1 MTLVK
6 AKDLLRIAMLATRSG
21 GVTLQDIR
29 QEQSC
34 SHRTAQRWTD
44 ALEEV
49 FPQVE
54 TLDDED
60 RQRRWLIPAR
70 HVAPLLTPSGEEL
83 AALGTAIAELE
94 RLDLPNQAALLR
106 ELRAKVRS
114 LAPTT
119 GRARSEVD
127 EEILLQALGHA
138 ARPGPRAQTDSDMD
152 TALVEAFK
160 GPFLVRM
167 RYRDREGKAS
177 IRTVA
182 PYGMLLGVRRYLVA
196 KDKRKGAQAPL
207 QHFRVESISDVEVL
221 AETFEQDPDFDLQKH
236 AGMGFGSYID
246 EGDVVDVVWRFDAD
260 AAPRAENF
268 IFHPAQTLERER
280 DGSLLVRFK
289 ACGVLEMC
297 WFLYQ
302 WGEHVEV
309 LQPAELREMVHPS
322 RKSFVSLP

>member
-1 MTLVK
+1 MSLIK
-6 AKDLLRIAMLATRSG
+6 AKELLKIAMLATRRS

-54 TLDDED
+54 IEVDED
-60 RQRRWLIPAR
+60 RQRRWIIPAR
-70 HVAPLLTPSGEEL
+70 QIAALLTPSGEEL
-83 AALGTAIAELE
+83 AAMGMAIEELE
-94 RLDLPNQAALLR
+94 RGDLSSQASLLR

-114 LAPTT
+114 LAPAT
-119 GRARSEVD
+119 GRTRSEVD

-138 ARPGPRAQTDSDMD
+138 ARPGPRSRTDTSIDA
-152 TALVEAFK
+152 ALAEAFK

-167 RYRDREGKAS
+167 RYRSREGRSS

-182 PYGMLLGVRRYLVA
+182 PYGMLLGVRRYLVGKDAA
-196 KDKRKGAQAPL
+196 KGVRAPL
-207 QHFRVESISDVEVL
+207 QHFRVESISEIEVL
-221 AETFEQDPDFDLQKH
+221 DDSFEQDADFDLQKH
-236 AGMGFGSYID
+236 AEIGFGSYID
-246 EGDVVDVVWRFDAD
+246 ERKVIDVVWRFDAE
-260 AAPRAENF
+260 AAPRAERF
-268 IFHPAQTLERER
+268 MFHPAQTLQKEP
-280 DGSLLVRFK
+280 DGSLLVRFR
-289 ACGVLEMC
+289 ACGMTEMC

-309 LQPAELREMVHPS
+309 LQPAELREMVHS
-322 RKSFVSLP
+322 ARRTFAALP

>member
-1 MTLVK
+1 MSLVK
-6 AKDLLRIAMLATRSG
+6 AKELLKIAMLATRRS

-29 QEQSC
+29 REQSC

-54 TLDDED
+54 IEVDED
-60 RQRRWLIPAR
+60 RQRRWIIPAR

-83 AALGTAIAELE
+83 AALGTAIGELE
-94 RLDLPNQAALLR
+94 RGDLPGQASLLR

-114 LAPTT
+114 LTPAT
-119 GRARSEVD
+119 GRARREVD

-138 ARPGPRAQTDSDMD
+138 ARPGPRPQTDTSMD
-152 TALVEAFK
+152 AALVEAFK

-167 RYRDREGKAS
+167 RYLGREGGS
-177 IRTVA
+177 SVRTVA

-196 KDKRKGAQAPL
+196 KDVEKGAKAPL
-207 QHFRVESISDVEVL
+207 QHFRVESISDIEVL
-221 AETFEQDPDFDLQKH
+221 DDTFEQDADFDLRKH
-236 AGMGFGSYID
+236 AEIGFGSYVD
-246 EGDVVDVVWRFDAD
+246 ERKVVDVVWRFDAE
-260 AAPRAENF
+260 AAPRAERF
-268 IFHPAQTLERER
+268 MFHPTQTFERER
-280 DGSLLVRFK
+280 EGSLLVRFR
-289 ACGVLEMC
+289 ACGVMEMC

-309 LQPAELREMVHPS
+309 LQPAELREMVHSS
-322 RKSFVSLP
+322 RRPFQALP